1 MVLPVWTV
9 NMVDVSLL
17 VVVIFCVVVLGLS
30 VLLIVVVGLTV
41 TTDAE

>member
-1 MVLPVWTV
+1 MVLPVRTV

-17 VVVIFCVVVLGLS
+17 VVVIFCVVVFGFS

>member
-1 MVLPVWTV
+1 MVLPVRTV

>member
-1 MVLPVWTV
+1 MVE
-9 NMVDVSLL
+9 VSLL

-30 VLLIVVVGLTV
+30 VLLLVVVGLTV

>member
-17 VVVIFCVVVLGLS
+17 VVVIFCAVVLGLS

>member
-17 VVVIFCVVVLGLS
+17 VVVIFCAVVFGLS

>member
-1 MVLPVWTV
+1 
-9 NMVDVSLL
+9 MVDVSLL
-17 VVVIFCVVVLGLS
+17 VVVIFCVVVFGLS

>member
-1 MVLPVWTV
+1 MVLSVRTV

-17 VVVIFCVVVLGLS
+17 VVVIFCVVVFGLS

>member
-1 MVLPVWTV
+1 
-9 NMVDVSLL
+9 MVDVSLL
-17 VVVIFCVVVLGLS
+17 VVVIFCAVVFGLS

>member
-1 MVLPVWTV
+1 MVLPVRTV

-17 VVVIFCVVVLGLS
+17 VVVIFCAVVLGLS